1 MNISTKNILTKTH
14 ASKFVAAAAI
24 CLPFLNVNAFG
35 QAQTDALL
43 AADRIATNL
52 AGATTSIAPP
62 EGFDPLQASDGDLAK
77 YGFPPRPDVNV
88 DPKAYAS
95 WSKAMTASKK
105 RIVPHLEM
113 TDVYHGPKRGGT
125 QLTDS
130 SGTSSN
136 WSGVVEFS
144 GAKSYNKST
153 SFYSVA
159 ADYVVPVAEQAFG
172 ACTGNWDYSSSWV
185 GIDGDGSG
193 DVLQAGSES
202 DAFCE
207 GSTTSTFYS
216 AWYEWYPYGEV
227 RISNLRVTAGDDM
240 FVEVWHTSATQGFAY
255 LANLTTNQSVQI
267 GFKAPAGTSLVGNS
281 AEWVVERP
289 SVGGNLATLT
299 NYMDDAF
306 WDCYADT
313 EASEAYKP
321 GNSGSLLLT
330 MEDNSGNPISYPTK
344 LGSTAILFQDEGT
357 AQ

>member
-1 MNISTKNILTKTH
+1 
-14 ASKFVAAAAI
+14 
-24 CLPFLNVNAFG
+24 
-35 QAQTDALL
+35 
-43 AADRIATNL
+43 
-52 AGATTSIAPP
+52 
-62 EGFDPLQASDGDLAK
+62 
-77 YGFPPRPDVNV
+77 
-88 DPKAYAS
+88 
-95 WSKAMTASKK
+95 MTASKK

-227 RISNLRVTAGDDM
+227 RISNLRVTAGDAGQGQRADALRAIRREGRSHQRAQRM
-240 FVEVWHTSATQGFAY
+240 ADEMAGVDAERVEETRKRGGIVSRNRRFHRQGRR
-255 LANLTTNQSVQI
+255 
-267 GFKAPAGTSLVGNS
+267 AGV
-281 AEWVVERP
+281 ARRVPR
-289 SVGGNLATLT
+289 
-299 NYMDDAF
+299 DDAQVLRQSAKLIVEGARGR
-306 WDCYADT
+306 AD
-313 EASEAYKP
+313 AVQ
-321 GNSGSLLLT
+321 
-330 MEDNSGNPISYPTK
+330 
-344 LGSTAILFQDEGT
+344 QDERYSRARLAVGDDGSAKRGPAVRDGRGHAASKVTVSGWPEPT
-357 AQ
+357 AMVKVASTTPSLRK

>member
-1 MNISTKNILTKTH
+1 MNILTKTH

-35 QAQTDALL
+35 QAQADAQL
-43 AADRIATNL
+43 AANRIATNL

-62 EGFDPLQASDGDLAK
+62 EGFDPRQASDGDLAK

-95 WSKAMTASKK
+95 WGKAMTASKK

-144 GAKSYNKST
+144 GAKSYNKSST
-153 SFYSVA
+153 FYYIV
-159 ADYVVPVAEQAFG
+159 ADYVVPVATQAFG
-172 ACTGNWDYSSSWV
+172 ACTGGWDYSSSWV

-202 DAFCE
+202 DAYCS
-207 GSTTSTFYS
+207 GSTTSAYYS

-227 RISNLRVTAGDDM
+227 RISNLPVTAGDDM
-240 FVEVWHTSATQGFAY
+240 FVEVWHTSATQGYAY
-255 LANLTTNQSVQI
+255 LVNLTTNQSVEI
-267 GFKAPAGTSLVGNS
+267 GFTAPSGTSLVGNS

-306 WDCYADT
+306 WDCYAYT
-313 EASEAYKP
+313 EASELYRP

-330 MEDNSGNPISYPTK
+330 MDDDSDNPISYPTK

-357 AQ
+357 AF